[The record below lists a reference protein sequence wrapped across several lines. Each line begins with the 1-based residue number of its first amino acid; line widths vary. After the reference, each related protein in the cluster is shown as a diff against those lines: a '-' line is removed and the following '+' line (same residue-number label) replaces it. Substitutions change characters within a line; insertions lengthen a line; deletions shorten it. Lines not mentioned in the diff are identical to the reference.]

1 MSLDIVTDV
10 PESFLREFEA
20 EILGQI
26 PAEKV
31 KADLDGAKT
40 KQFLVNEGAVAIE
53 GLGQKL
59 GEIPARTYFRW
70 LQDKPGCWQ
79 DREFTHEFFKDNGR
93 LKSDGWTPVAAKGLR
108 HGFTYVNGEPVRAK

>member
-26 PAEKV
+26 PAEKI
-31 KADLDGAKT
+31 KADLDEAKT
-40 KQFLVNEGAVAIE
+40 KRHLVSEGAVAIE
-53 GLGQKL
+53 GIGQKL

-70 LQDKPGCWQ
+70 LQQEGAECWQ
-79 DREFTHEFFKDNGR
+79 NREFVHEWFRDNPR

-108 HGFTYVNGEPVRAK
+108 HGKTFVGGKPI